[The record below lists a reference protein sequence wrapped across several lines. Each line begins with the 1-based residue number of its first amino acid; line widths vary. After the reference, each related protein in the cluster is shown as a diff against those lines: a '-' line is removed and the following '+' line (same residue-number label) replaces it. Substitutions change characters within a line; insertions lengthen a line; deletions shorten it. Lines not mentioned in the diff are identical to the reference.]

1 MDETPEELEQIRR
14 EAAQIDPYQYRRRGR
29 IVAAIALGALG
40 AGLVWVVLE
49 LNDRRRNPCQRVQ
62 SYFCAKAAAS
72 PECGSYSAILKD
84 SVEDSSPKMRSAIRD
99 QCLTKIKRL
108 GEEGIRVP

>member
-1 MDETPEELEQIRR
+1 MRSRPSTAARSWRAATTTP
-14 EAAQIDPYQYRRRGR
+14 
-29 IVAAIALGALG
+29 
-40 AGLVWVVLE
+40 
-49 LNDRRRNPCQRVQ
+49 
-62 SYFCAKAAAS
+62 AKAAS
-72 PECGSYSAILKD
+72 SLECTSYSAILKD